1 MSHTKGLEHKVFLS
15 STTSVFQKKLDNELI
30 PRVENA
36 PSVDIIKS
44 PDGKSSLVRFGQV
57 VLSVAL
63 NNNTTTGELTNEV

>member
-1 MSHTKGLEHKVFLS
+1 MSHRKGLARKVFLS
-15 STTSVFQKKLDNELI
+15 STIFQEKLDNELI

-44 PDGKSSLVRFGQV
+44 PDGKSSLMRFGQV
-57 VLSVAL
+57 VLSVPL

>member
-1 MSHTKGLEHKVFLS
+1 MSHRKGLARKVFLS
-15 STTSVFQKKLDNELI
+15 STIFQEKLDNELV

-44 PDGKSSLVRFGQV
+44 PDGKSSLMRFGQV
-57 VLSVAL
+57 VLSVPL